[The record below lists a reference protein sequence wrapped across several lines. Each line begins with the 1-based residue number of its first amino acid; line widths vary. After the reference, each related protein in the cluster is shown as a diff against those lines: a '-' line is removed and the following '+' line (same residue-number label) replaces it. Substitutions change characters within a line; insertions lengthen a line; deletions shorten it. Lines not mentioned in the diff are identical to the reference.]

1 MYLNFIYKISDSLLN
16 LAKKEIVDFPIDGQL
31 NGWIDKFDIINKQ
44 LKHCSM
50 YLVCELATPN
60 NINVLSNPMCIV
72 AKNQSKAMEIFN
84 IVTEKNGTVM
94 CEIINSC
101 VNIKVQP
108 TGIEI

>member
-72 AKNQSKAMEIFN
+72 A
-84 IVTEKNGTVM
+84 VM
-94 CEIINSC
+94 CEILNSC